1 TGYIC
6 TRALPGFGKWNKI
19 APGQID
25 KIAKQ
30 HTFER
35 PSPNYTTH
43 TQPSKSWTV
52 PIVLKKVLEVER
64 EQIEKMDIDPI
75 SSKRYIL
82 ILQLSDIVPL
92 KHSSYTLRFISTLSS
107 IYKTS

>member
-1 TGYIC
+1 MEKGKLGTINGISNWHKFTWPETGEDTGYIC

-43 TQPSKSWTV
+43 TQSSKS
-52 PIVLKKVLEVER
+52 
-64 EQIEKMDIDPI
+64 
-75 SSKRYIL
+75 
-82 ILQLSDIVPL
+82 
-92 KHSSYTLRFISTLSS
+92 
-107 IYKTS
+107 